1 MTKTIRRHLL
11 FLLHLQLLLLAGVM
25 MLAVSPAHAS
35 TNKHQQCVL
44 YADQKDNR
52 LHLHVPICFY
62 NNGDVYTESFDRYL
76 AFNGRKAGATHPAAP
91 CAEIIEGVE
100 RVDPTT
106 FLVRLYCP
114 SATPAHDAVSV
125 EQAAGQRI

>member
-1 MTKTIRRHLL
+1 
-11 FLLHLQLLLLAGVM
+11 
-25 MLAVSPAHAS
+25 
-35 TNKHQQCVL
+35 VL

-52 LHLHVPICFY
+52 LHLHVPTRFY
-62 NNGDVYTESFDRYL
+62 SNGDIYLESYDTYL
-76 AFNGRKAGATHPAAP
+76 AFTGRKAGATHPKVN
-91 CAEIIEGVE
+91 CAETIESVE

-114 SATPAHDAVSV
+114 SATHAVSV